1 MSTYR
6 SMLENKQHPFHK
18 LIDFNEDASSFTGF
32 DGKIQKAY
40 SEDRNL
46 PENIARELIAQTYLS
61 NNKGRYATEIQYE
74 DKNRADLVARL
85 SQNRT
90 GAIAEVKVVDS
101 STLTASKFSRLI
113 KDTFN
118 QTDLYINHIDND
130 IYVTVVFVDLNKVIN
145 EPILFTKYHNKSAK
159 DKIDALKVFKET
171 GIYIETKRY
180 HHVTEKLDD
189 KVYYHFPEIVM
200 LEKHVEPLF
209 GVSRLKAKM
218 GNAVSFP
225 STSSDAYGIKN
236 VRDVK
241 DHEIYTEKKDL
252 TLGIL
257 DTCLTAF
264 EAKNSRLIASSGKSK
279 DFLLSIDDT
288 IYHTIKYPDY
298 EEISIVTMNGAI
310 VDGQNSLDSF
320 KYIIETIQD
329 IMDKKEATSQFNN
342 RLRTKIKDKL
352 KSIEEFKE
360 FHRFIGDAKVNIELD
375 TAKTPEEA
383 RDISIT
389 KNKTM
394 LVSKNELKSSAS
406 NVQIPIQVIS
416 SDLME
421 KFGTLLKHQKQVTF
435 FSEQIKEQ
443 IGNEELVKILHNMNE
458 ESKPKLKA
466 TSGFSNS
473 NGINLIRNLSG
484 KTKPNHYNVLT
495 DEYSHEDKTQSSK
508 EIEKLTK
515 DISEINSHISN
526 YKDRINDL
534 KDLPANDEIVNK
546 IEQIEDEMFEE
557 RELLKVLQSK
567 KKACQRIFFA
577 SKNIDQLNA
586 IIYTINMIKKVV
598 REKKAELNKKD
609 PDACILL
616 NNYIKKYTHIHV
628 LGMLMIKNKKASKKN
643 IFERNNFIKLTE
655 QDVAETFD
663 KMIEG
668 FKAVKENFNVTAVQ
682 LKNSGNEEQ
691 EIHCVD
697 NKKYMLE
704 DVRGVYLNV

>member
-1 MSTYR
+1 MSAYR
-6 SMLENKQHPFHK
+6 SMLKNKQHPFHK
-18 LIDFNEDASSFTGF
+18 LIEFNEDASAFTGF
-32 DGKIQKAY
+32 DGKEQKTY
-40 SEDRNL
+40 SGERNL
-46 PENIARELIAQTYLS
+46 TENVARELIAQTYLS
-61 NNKGRYATEIQYE
+61 NNKGKYATEIQFE

-85 SQNRT
+85 SQNRI
-90 GAIAEVKVVDS
+90 GAIAEVKEVDS
-101 STLTASKFSRLI
+101 STLTASKFSRMI
-113 KDTFN
+113 KDTLN
-118 QTDLYINHIDND
+118 QTDLYINHVDND

-180 HHVTEKLDD
+180 HHITEKLDD

-200 LEKHVEPLF
+200 LEKHVEQLL
-209 GVSRLKAKM
+209 GVSRLKAKI
-218 GNAVSFP
+218 GNAVNFP

-236 VRDVK
+236 VRDIK

-252 TLGIL
+252 TNGIL

-264 EAKNSRLIASSGKSK
+264 EARNPRLIASSGKSK

-288 IYHTIKYPDY
+288 IYHTTQYPDY

-320 KYIIETIQD
+320 KYIIETIED
-329 IMDKKEATSQFNN
+329 IMEKKESTSQFNN

-352 KSIEEFKE
+352 KSIDEFKS
-360 FHRFIGDAKVNIELD
+360 FHNFISDSKVNIELD

-421 KFGTLLKHQKQVTF
+421 RFGTLLKHQKQVTF
-435 FSEQIKEQ
+435 FSEQIREQ

-458 ESKPKLKA
+458 ESKPKASHNL
-466 TSGFSNS
+466 SNS
-473 NGINLIRNLSG
+473 SGINLIKNLSG

-508 EIEKLTK
+508 EIENLSR
-515 DISEINSHISN
+515 DISDINSRISN

-534 KDLPANDEIVNK
+534 KDLPPSDELVNK
-546 IEQIEDEMFEE
+546 IEQIEDEIFEE

-577 SKNIDQLNA
+577 SKNIEQLNSV
-586 IIYTINMIKKVV
+586 ISTINMIKRVV
-598 REKKAELNKKD
+598 KEKKAELNKTD
-609 PDACILL
+609 PDACTLL

-628 LGMLMIKNKKASKKN
+628 LGMLMIKNKKESKKK

-655 QDVAETFD
+655 QDVSSTFD
-663 KMIEG
+663 RMMEG
-668 FKAVKENFNVTAVQ
+668 FKTVKDNFNVSAVQ
-682 LKNSGNEEQ
+682 LKNSGNEDQ

-697 NKKYMLE
+697 GKKYMLE